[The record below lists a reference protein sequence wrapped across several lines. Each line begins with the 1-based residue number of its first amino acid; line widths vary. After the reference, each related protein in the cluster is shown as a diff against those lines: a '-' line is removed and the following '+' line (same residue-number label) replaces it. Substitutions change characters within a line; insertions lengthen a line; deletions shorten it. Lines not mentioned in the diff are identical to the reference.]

1 MAVGPATVARG
12 REAAPLPA
20 PLAGRTASRRGVLE
34 RESVF
39 SWVMLAPGVL
49 FLLAFVAYPFFY
61 GIFLSL
67 QDRRVASAGTFV
79 GLANFATQLGDRV
92 FWQVTQNTFVY
103 TIVATLLKMVGG
115 LAMALVINQQF
126 RGRNLARAFL
136 LLPFIVPT
144 VLSTVAWM
152 WILDP
157 TFSVINWSL
166 LHSGLVTQ
174 NFSWL
179 GNATLAMVSII
190 LVNTWRGLP
199 FYGITL
205 LAGLQTIAP
214 DLYEAAAIDGASVT
228 QRFLYITLPVIKPVL
243 IIVTM
248 FSVIFTF
255 SDFQLPYILTHGGP
269 ANATHLFATYAF
281 DIGMTAGVLGMG
293 AAVALAMLPPLALL
307 IVGLTLYLRR
317 D

>member
-1 MAVGPATVARG
+1 MAVGPASLAR
-12 REAAPLPA
+12 PA
-20 PLAGRTASRRGVLE
+20 PVAGKPLALKRALE
-34 RESVF
+34 REGVF
-39 SWVMLAPGVL
+39 SWLMLTPGVL

-61 GIFLSL
+61 GMFLSL
-67 QDRRVASAGTFV
+67 QERKVAQSGVFV
-79 GLANFATQLGDRV
+79 GLANFAVLAQDAV
-92 FWQVTQNTFVY
+92 FWQVTRNTFVY

-115 LAMALVINQQF
+115 LALALVMNQQF

-157 TFSVINWSL
+157 TFSVINWTL
-166 LHSGLVTQ
+166 LNTGLVKET
-174 NFSWL
+174 FSWL

-190 LVNTWRGLP
+190 GVNTWRGLP

-205 LAGLQTIAP
+205 LAGLQTISP
-214 DLYEAAAIDGASVT
+214 DLYEAAAIDGASVS
-228 QRFLYITLPVIKPVL
+228 QRFWHITMPLIKPVL

-281 DIGMTAGVLGMG
+281 DIGMSAGQLGMG
-293 AAVALAMLPPLALL
+293 AAVALAMLPPLGLL
-307 IVGLTLYLRR
+307 IIALTLYLRR
-317 D
+317 E